1 MMILQ
6 DVQHFPV
13 VLNLNELKSIVKLT
27 TNGEFLFYFCRNLS
41 EVSKFR
47 IKFTD
52 FFKLLF
58 PSTGIELVVFLFFL
72 VVYGYLGSYIAIHHK
87 IIFDSR
93 IPWDAYFSFDNKSIV
108 MTGGSFERHPLSY
121 YFFNWIRELALLFS
135 DGKMDGNFRF
145 ALAWFSNVAVSL
157 SILQVF
163 KYLKD
168 IIQLPLMIS
177 TLLVLFFGSFST
189 MILLSFTPE
198 NFTYTLFSLTLFHH
212 YSAIKLRKEEKIPA
226 LALIFSGIAIGGLT
240 VTNIVKVFIPVV
252 FEKGLFKNWK
262 KFWNAVFR
270 VFLTCICFALLYLNR
285 IDFKYQNIFSKTSEQ
300 YEKFSN
306 VKSTPVWDMISSYFF
321 GGNILFSNFII
332 RDKHNMKG
340 FEYKGIIMDVY
351 SSWIPYIFIAVL
363 LGLILWSYYKNF
375 NNRLVQ
381 VIMISFL
388 LDMVIHCIM
397 KFGIHTSYIYGGHF
411 VFVYPMLLGWLFYA
425 YRESPKTLSFLTV
438 VLCILFV
445 YLGANNYLRITEFFW
460 FLNNYY

>member
-1 MMILQ
+1 MIPQ
-6 DVQHFPV
+6 DVQHFPA
-13 VLNLNELKSIVKLT
+13 VLNLNELKSIIKLIKT
-27 TNGEFLFYFCRNLS
+27 GEFLFYFCKNLS
-41 EVSKFR
+41 KVSKLR

-108 MTGGSFERHPLSY
+108 MSGGSFERHPLSY

-145 ALAWFSNVAVSL
+145 ALAWFSNIAVSL

-163 KYLKD
+163 KYLKN

-177 TLLVLFFGSFST
+177 ILLILFFGSFST
-189 MILLSFTPE
+189 LILLSFTPE
-198 NFTYTLFSLTLFHH
+198 NFTYTLFLLTLFNH
-212 YSAIKLRKEEKIPA
+212 YSAIKLKKEEKIPA
-226 LALIFSGIAIGGLT
+226 LALVFSGINIGGLT
-240 VTNIVKVFIPVV
+240 VTNIVKVFIPVL
-252 FEKGLFKNWK
+252 FEKGLFKNRK
-262 KFWNAVFR
+262 KFVNAVFR
-270 VFLTCICFALLYLNR
+270 VIFTCICFVLLYLNR

-306 VKSTPVWDMISSYFF
+306 VKSTPLWDMISSYFF
-321 GGNILFSNFII
+321 GGNILFSNFVI

-388 LDMVIHCIM
+388 LDVVIHCIM

-411 VFVYPMLLGWLFYA
+411 VFVYPILLGWLFYA
-425 YRESPKTLSFLTV
+425 YRKSPKILSFLTV
-438 VLCILFV
+438 VLCILFA
-445 YLGANNYLRITEFFW
+445 YLGTNNYVRMTEFFW